1 VNKKI
6 LAVVLVLFGC
16 MAMAF
21 GCQVNERGDKMGAV
35 EGLVTDSMGTP
46 IEGVKISA
54 TGVRW
59 ASQFTN
65 SDSKGKFVLGDIP
78 IGDQVVFAEK
88 TGYIKRM
95 RAVTIPLG
103 DTVYSVNFIMVR
115 EDLYLGQ

>member
-1 VNKKI
+1 MNKKVI
-6 LAVVLVLFGC
+6 LVMLVLIGC

-21 GCQVNERGDKMGAV
+21 GCQINERGEKTGAV

-46 IEGVKISA
+46 IEGIKITA
-54 TGVRW
+54 TGVMW
-59 ASQFTN
+59 TSQYAMT
-65 SDSKGKFVLGDIP
+65 DSAGKFVLGDIP

-103 DTVYSVNFIMVR
+103 ETVYSVNFIMVR
-115 EDLYLGQ
+115 EDLYLDQ